1 MAAEDE
7 LDILAGEYVIGAL
20 PPEERAAFEQ
30 RLTGEPELARRVA
43 EWETRLAPL
52 SEELPALAPPPEVWQ
67 RIRRS
72 IAEPPRRA
80 ARVAWWD
87 RLGVWRGWA
96 VAATASALAL
106 LALLLAVPPAPEP
119 ELLAVLD
126 DPEGRPL
133 WVVQASSDASRLLAR
148 PLAEGAPAGRVP
160 ELWLLREGQ
169 VISLAILDSTGTSER
184 AVQGPARGMLRPGDR
199 LAVSIE
205 PPGGSPTGRATGPVV
220 SRGVLVAEP
229 L

>member
-7 LDILAGEYVIGAL
+7 LEVLAGEYVLGSLAAD
-20 PPEERAAFEQ
+20 ERAAVERQLLEDADLAQ
-30 RLTGEPELARRVA
+30 RVAAWRESLGPLSLDLAPVKARPELWWRV
-43 EWETRLAPL
+43 
-52 SEELPALAPPPEVWQ
+52 
-67 RIRRS
+67 RRS
-72 IAEPPRRA
+72 IAERQRAVPRDPWWR
-80 ARVAWWD
+80 RV
-87 RLGVWRGWA
+87 GFWRGWA
-96 VAATASALAL
+96 VSTTAAALAL
-106 LALLLAVPPAPEP
+106 LVFALATRAPAP

-133 WVVQASSDASRLLAR
+133 WVVRASSDASRLVAR
-148 PLAEGAPAGRVP
+148 PLAEGAPPDRVP

-169 VISLAILDSTGTSER
+169 VISLGLLDREGTSQR
-184 AVQGPARGMLRPGDR
+184 AVAGPAEGALRVGDR

-229 L
+229 S